1 MMIRRRTLYL
11 GVFLV
16 TAGAV
21 MLIGQGADVD
31 RGAVADA
38 LRLWPLAVVAI
49 GAALLVRSTPAA
61 LPAGIL
67 AAVVPGLLLGGV
79 VVAAPEMTINC
90 QDTAPGT
97 TQTRDG
103 SFPSQASVHLVL
115 ACGDLEVST
124 TQGNG
129 WHLETRSPGQAAPTV
144 SVDGDRITV
153 ATLGGWRTI
162 GPRTAGDA
170 WKISLP
176 TGTLLDLVTEVSAGH
191 GRLDLSGARLNHLD
205 VSVNAADTSVDLRG
219 ATVDRV
225 AMHVN
230 AGSGSLRLPATG
242 DIDADLT
249 VDVGKLSVCTPADL
263 GLRVSGSASLGSIDH
278 AGLVRNGNSWETPG
292 YASARYHANVT
303 VSANV
308 GSVDL
313 NPEGGCQ

>member
-1 MMIRRRTLYL
+1 MTIRRRPLYL

-21 MLIGQGADVD
+21 MFIGQGANVD

-38 LRLWPLAVVAI
+38 LSLWPLAVI
-49 GAALLVRSTPAA
+49 AAGVGLLVRRTPAA
-61 LPAGIL
+61 LPAGMI
-67 AAVVPGLLLGGV
+67 AAAMPGLLLGGV

-90 QDTAPGT
+90 QDRLADT

-124 TQGNG
+124 TPGSG
-129 WHLETRSPGQAAPTV
+129 WHLETRSPGEAAPTV
-144 SVDGDRITV
+144 SVAGDRITV
-153 ATLGGWRTI
+153 ASIGGWRTF
-162 GPRTAGDA
+162 GPRRAGDI
-170 WKISLP
+170 WKLSLP
-176 TGTLLDLVTEVSAGH
+176 TGSTLDLVTEVSAGH
-191 GRLDLSGARLNHLD
+191 GRLDLAGARLSRLD
-205 VSVNAADTSVDLRG
+205 VSVNAADMSVDLGG

-242 DIDADLT
+242 DIDADLS
-249 VDVGKLSVCTPADL
+249 VDVGKLSVCAPADL
-263 GLRVSGSASLGSIDH
+263 GLRVSATVSLGSIDH
-278 AGLVRNGNSWETPG
+278 TALVRNGDSWETPG
-292 YASARYHANVT
+292 YASAQYHANVT
-303 VSANV
+303 VSASV
-308 GSVDL
+308 GSVDI